1 MAKLPLPERGQPLD
15 VTYIYSLVDTIND
28 LSTQNSS
35 TASNYTEIERGNQKE
50 SIKTAQTKI
59 VGKYIDIVNDSTIN
73 AGNEKTF
80 ATSISDFKYPP
91 IVSVTVE
98 NVTNTPA
105 GRDVKVVL
113 TSVTTSRIEG
123 LVRFGTSGNIS
134 IGVHLIAV
142 GIPN

>member
-28 LSTQNSS
+28 LSTQISS

-50 SIKTAQTKI
+50 STKTSQAKI
-59 VGKYIDIVNDSTIN
+59 VGKYIDIVNDSTIS

-80 ATSISDFKYPP
+80 ATPISDFKYPP
-91 IVSVTVE
+91 IVSVTIE

>member
-50 SIKTAQTKI
+50 NIKTSQTKI

-73 AGNEKTF
+73 AGNEKHLQLQF
-80 ATSISDFKYPP
+80 LI
-91 IVSVTVE
+91 
-98 NVTNTPA
+98 
-105 GRDVKVVL
+105 L
-113 TSVTTSRIEG
+113 
-123 LVRFGTSGNIS
+123 NI
-134 IGVHLIAV
+134 HQLYQLQ
-142 GIPN
+142 

>member
-50 SIKTAQTKI
+50 SIKTSQTKI

>member
-50 SIKTAQTKI
+50 NIKTSQTKI